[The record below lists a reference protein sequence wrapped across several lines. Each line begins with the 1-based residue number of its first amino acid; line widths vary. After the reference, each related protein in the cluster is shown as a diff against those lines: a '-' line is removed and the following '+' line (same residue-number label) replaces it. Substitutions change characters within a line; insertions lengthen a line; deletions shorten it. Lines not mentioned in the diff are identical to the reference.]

1 MQNCQFRFRIQ
12 STGEPLHCRI
22 VFDDQEIFKNAV
34 GSDVVDI
41 MHEFD
46 DEQER
51 EHCLEITL
59 DGKLPSH
66 TKINEQ
72 GEITQDVV
80 LRLWDFALDDI
91 ELKHLFFD
99 RCVYRHD
106 VNGTDTMQDRKFWSD
121 MGCNGTVTFRFSSP
135 AYLWLLENM

>member
-22 VFDDQEIFKNAV
+22 VFDDREIFNDPV

-46 DEQER
+46 DEQAR

-66 TKINEQ
+66 TKINAQ

-80 LRLWDFALDDI
+80 LRLSDFALDDI

-99 RCVYRHD
+99 HCVYRHD
-106 VNGTDTMQDRKFWSD
+106 VNGTDILQDRKFWSD